1 MDGGPAEQTGSGS
14 ALQRRLSRIAGSWN
28 LELTCENLTW
38 LAVALGVIMRVW
50 EYLEFRS
57 LYMDESALL
66 ENVAGRAIFDFRHLE
81 GDQMAPPGFLAI
93 ERLLVQLPLDV
104 RVTGRFFPLFC
115 GIASVFL
122 IRSAAR
128 RYLDRRAVPLAVG
141 LLALGDHLLYYS
153 AEIKQYSCDLMTAL
167 AALLLAAPQPPEEPS
182 GRRDKALAI
191 FGLIAPWFSFTVVFN
206 LAGAGLHLLV
216 TEALRKDWRKTA
228 MTTGICLAWLI
239 SFAGCFLLS
248 RSIMSRR
255 DFLWVWWNFAFLPV
269 PPRSL
274 ADASL
279 LAESI
284 ANVFINPASILTP
297 LTLPYTAVL
306 ASIMALIG
314 CLSLGR
320 RWPGGLFLVISPLFF
335 ALAASG
341 LHQYPFHGRLLLALV
356 PTFLLLLSEGVA
368 AIGRR
373 SGWLVT
379 LTLAGCF
386 LYGEAAEVLWH
397 KAIQARFRPFDTHGD
412 LKNDLLDYLE
422 HAPSAKCKGS
432 LPLVRSR
439 AHGGGDADRCSR

>member
-1 MDGGPAEQTGSGS
+1 MNGGTGEHAGNGS
-14 ALQRRLSRIAGSWN
+14 AARRRLNRFAGSWN
-28 LELTCENLTW
+28 LELTCDNLTW
-38 LAVALGVIMRVW
+38 LAVALGVILRVW
-50 EYLEFRS
+50 EYLEFRK
-57 LYMDESALL
+57 LYMDEDALL
-66 ENVAGRAIFDFRHLE
+66 ANIVGRPVFDFSHILE

-93 ERLLVQLPLDV
+93 ERLLVQLPLGV
-104 RVTGRFFPLFC
+104 KVTGRLFPLVC
-115 GIASVFL
+115 GIVTVFL
-122 IRSAAR
+122 MRSAAR

-153 AEIKQYSCDLMTAL
+153 AEIKQYSCDLMMAL
-167 AALLLAAPQPPEEPS
+167 AALLLAAPRQPEQPS
-182 GRRDKALAI
+182 GRHFMALAI
-191 FGLIAPWFSFTVVFN
+191 FGLIAPWFSFTVVFV
-206 LAGAGLHLLV
+206 LAGVGLHLLV
-216 TEALRKDWRKTA
+216 TEAARKDWRRTA
-228 MTTGICLAWLI
+228 MTAGMCLAWLV

-248 RSIMSRR
+248 RSIMSQR
-255 DFLWVWWNFAFLPV
+255 DFLWVWWNFAFLPL

-274 ADASL
+274 AAVSL

-297 LTLPYTAVL
+297 LTLPYTGVL

-320 RWPGGLFLVISPLFF
+320 RWPGGLFLMIFPLVL

-341 LHQYPFHGRLLLALV
+341 LRLYPFHGRLLFALV

-368 AIGRR
+368 AIGGR

-397 KAIQARFRPFDTHGD
+397 KAVQPRMRPFDTHGD
-412 LKNDLLDYLE
+412 LKNDLLDYLDFQRI
-422 HAPSAKCKGS
+422 ARSRTGNS
-432 LPLVRSR
+432 LVRPDPEAR
-439 AHGGGDADRCSR
+439 PRP

>member
-1 MDGGPAEQTGSGS
+1 MNGGSVEHAGNGS
-14 ALQRRLSRIAGSWN
+14 ALERRLSRVAGSWN

-38 LAVALGVIMRVW
+38 VAVALGVILRVW

-66 ENVAGRAIFDFRHLE
+66 ENVAGRAIFDFRHVLE

-104 RVTGRFFPLFC
+104 RVTGRLFPLFC

-122 IRSAAR
+122 MRSAAR

-153 AEIKQYSCDLMTAL
+153 SEIKQYSCDLMMAL
-167 AALLLAAPQPPEEPS
+167 AALLLAAPRPPEEPS
-182 GRRDKALAI
+182 GRHFKVLAI
-191 FGLIAPWFSFTVVFN
+191 FGLIAPWFSFTIVFV
-206 LAGAGLHLLV
+206 LAGVGLHLLM
-216 TEALRKDWRKTA
+216 TEAVRKDWRKTA
-228 MTTGICLAWLI
+228 LTTGICLGWLI

-255 DFLWVWWNFAFLPV
+255 DFLWVWWNFAFLPL

-274 ADASL
+274 ADASV

-306 ASIMALIG
+306 ASILALIG

-320 RWPGGLFLVISPLFF
+320 RWPGGLLLVISPLFL
-335 ALAASG
+335 ALAAAG
-341 LHQYPFHGRLLLALV
+341 LHQYPFHGRLLFALV

-368 AIGRR
+368 AIGGR

-386 LYGEAAEVLWH
+386 LYGEAAEVFWH
-397 KAIQARFRPFDTHGD
+397 KAVQQRMRPFDTHGD

-422 HAPSAKCKGS
+422 LQRHPPQRPRSS
-432 LPLVRSR
+432 LVRPDPENR
-439 AHGGGDADRCSR
+439 PMP